1 MNRRTFLGALTG
13 ILTQPAWA
21 LAKTKCR
28 STSQGQLCISEV
40 NFKAFQQHAY
50 KRQQKSQWCWAAC
63 ISMLFTYYGHPVSQR
78 RIVEEVYGNP
88 VNMPAKAGI
97 VMARQLNREWVD
109 DRGKSFTSTLTAV
122 YDFAYKVFAI
132 EDRRLI
138 DELDSNHPLV
148 IGAGHH
154 AMVLTSVQYYRTPKG
169 PRLISGGVFDP
180 WPGRGP
186 RSLIPRELVFA
197 HQGGL
202 LHFAAT
208 VKVAPVQSSRPTK

>member
-1 MNRRTFLGALTG
+1 MNRRTFIAALTG
-13 ILTQPAWA
+13 ILTQPAWT
-21 LAKTKCR
+21 LAKTTCR
-28 STSQGQLCISEV
+28 STSQGQLCTSEV

-63 ISMLFTYYGHPVSQR
+63 ISMLFSYYGHPVNQR

-88 VNMPAKAGI
+88 VNVPAKGGI
-97 VMARQLNREWVD
+97 VLARQLNREWVD
-109 DRGKSFTSTLTAV
+109 DRGKPFSSTLKSV

-132 EDRRLI
+132 DDRWLI
-138 DELDSNHPLV
+138 NELDSNRPLV
-148 IGAGHH
+148 IGAGRH
-154 AMVLTSVQYYRTPKG
+154 AMILTAVQYYRTSKE

-186 RSLIPRELVFA
+186 RQLTPRELRFA

-208 VKVAPVQSSRPTK
+208 IKVTPVQNSRPTK